1 MMLAKGARCARV
13 LLISALAGNTFA
25 IAAATDTFPTKSI
38 RFIVP
43 WPPGGGAD
51 YLSRVVAQKLTER
64 YGQNVV
70 VDNRGGAG
78 GVIGTEL
85 AAKAPADGYTWMLET
100 APTTIVP
107 ALHPK
112 LGFDVLRDFTP
123 VSLIASAPYVL
134 ASHPSLP
141 VKSVAELV
149 AHAKLHPG
157 QLSYSSSGNGSV
169 PHLAGAII
177 RLRAGVQITHVPYRG
192 TAPAIADTL
201 SGRVPLTISNIVPML
216 TQIKAGRLRGLAVT
230 SAERVKL
237 LPELPTVAESGFAG
251 FEAGVWYGV
260 AVPAGTP
267 AAIVNAMNREI
278 NQVVRAPDVEP
289 RFSQEGATALAV
301 TPKEFAAYVE
311 RELKKWAEA
320 VRVSGAKAD

>member
-38 RFIVP
+38 RFNVP

-177 RLRAGVQITHVPYRG
+177 RAARGRANHPCALPWYRAGDSRYAVGTRAVDDLQYRADADANQSRQIARACCHQRRAREAVAG
-192 TAPAIADTL
+192 TTD
-201 SGRVPLTISNIVPML
+201 GRRV
-216 TQIKAGRLRGLAVT
+216 RLRRL
-230 SAERVKL
+230 
-237 LPELPTVAESGFAG
+237 
-251 FEAGVWYGV
+251 
-260 AVPAGTP
+260 
-267 AAIVNAMNREI
+267 
-278 NQVVRAPDVEP
+278 
-289 RFSQEGATALAV
+289 
-301 TPKEFAAYVE
+301 
-311 RELKKWAEA
+311 
-320 VRVSGAKAD
+320 